1 MGKANRLSA
10 ATTAMLLNL
19 IRKRFREE
27 PGLAQQASPG
37 AAAALRAHGQG
48 GYFVSAS
55 GVSAPPYGRQEPSE
69 VVGEQLQFRGAVPIP
84 AARDPGH
91 RPTFPQQLNPRC
103 PAWLMPEGADG
114 VNAKAHHSLLRR
126 RTGPGAP
133 IMSLASAWQSF

>member
-10 ATTAMLLNL
+10 ATAAILRMVIGNL
-19 IRKRFREE
+19 SGRSLDWLSRTRR
-27 PGLAQQASPG
+27 GCRR
-37 AAAALRAHGQG
+37 LRAHGQG

-69 VVGEQLQFRGAVPIP
+69 VVGEQLQLRGAVPIP

-103 PAWLMPEGADG
+103 PPWLMPEGADG